1 VFARPRPALRT
12 MHPSSCSPVGRRQ
25 PAVSIAELVARL
37 VAGGAVGL
45 AACLVASPLA
55 AADPARSHL
64 LPVSEIVATTASAQG
79 MGMTLSR
86 ASPVLRRQLALTR
99 GAGLVVD
106 AITPGSRAARAG
118 FEPHDVVVRLDD
130 QLLVLPEQL
139 DALLEAAE
147 PGDGLTCT
155 VLRGGRELALPLGS
169 SPAAA
174 ASPPRSLRPTTSS
187 LALVQPSATAPAN
200 AAATLHRLSD
210 ETLLREDD
218 DYRIRVCRGDQT
230 RLTVADRTGRVVF
243 DEAIDSPAGRARV
256 PEQVRGRVAEMMGL
270 LEPPAA
276 AGQPRRGLGQA
287 ERIGRL
293 DLPPIELH

>member
-1 VFARPRPALRT
+1 
-12 MHPSSCSPVGRRQ
+12 MHPSSCSPLGRRQ
-25 PAVSIAELVARL
+25 PAVLVGELVAHL
-37 VAGGAVGL
+37 AAGVAVGW

-55 AADPARSHL
+55 AAEPARSHL
-64 LPVSEIVATTASAQG
+64 LPVSEVVASAASAQG

-106 AITPGSRAARAG
+106 AVTPGSRAARAG

-139 DALLEAAE
+139 DALLEAAA
-147 PGDGLTCT
+147 PGDRLTCT
-155 VLRGGRELALPLGS
+155 VLRGGRELALPLGD
-169 SPAAA
+169 SPAVAAA
-174 ASPPRSLRPTTSS
+174 AAPPRSLRPTASS
-187 LALVQPSATAPAN
+187 LALVQPLKAPATSAT
-200 AAATLHRLSD
+200 LRRLSD

-218 DYRIRVCRGDQT
+218 DYRIRLCRGDQT

-256 PEQVRGRVAEMMGL
+256 PEPVRGRVAEMMGI

-276 AGQPRRGLGQA
+276 AGQPRTALGQT

-293 DLPPIELH
+293 DLPPVELH

>member
-1 VFARPRPALRT
+1 
-12 MHPSSCSPVGRRQ
+12 MHPYSCSPLDRRE
-25 PAVSIAELVARL
+25 PAVLVRELVARL
-37 VAGGAVGL
+37 AARVAV
-45 AACLVASPLA
+45 CLVASPLA
-55 AADPARSHL
+55 AAEPARSHL

-106 AITPGSRAARAG
+106 AVTPGSRAARAG

-139 DALLEAAE
+139 DALLEAAD
-147 PGDGLTCT
+147 PGDRLTCT
-155 VLRGGRELALPLGS
+155 VLRGGRELALPLGDR
-169 SPAAA
+169 PAVAA
-174 ASPPRSLRPTTSS
+174 GASPPRSLRPTASS
-187 LALVQPSATAPAN
+187 LALVQPVKAPAT
-200 AAATLHRLSD
+200 AATLRRLSD

-243 DEAIDSPAGRARV
+243 DEAIDSPSAHERVPEPVRARV
-256 PEQVRGRVAEMMGL
+256 TEMVRL
-270 LEPPAA
+270 LEPRQVA
-276 AGQPRRGLGQA
+276 PRQA

-293 DLPPIELH
+293 DLPPVELH

>member
-1 VFARPRPALRT
+1 MRPSL
-12 MHPSSCSPVGRRQ
+12 CSPLGRGRQ
-25 PAVSIAELVARL
+25 PAVLVADLLARL
-37 VAGGAVGL
+37 AAGVSVGL
-45 AACLVASPLA
+45 VACLVASPLA

-86 ASPVLRRQLALTR
+86 ASPVLRRQLALAR

-106 AITPGSRAARAG
+106 AVTPGSRAARAG

-130 QLLVLPEQL
+130 QLLLLPEQL
-139 DALLEAAE
+139 DALLEAAG

-155 VLRGGRELALPLGS
+155 VLRGGRELALPLGGV
-169 SPAAA
+169 PATAA
-174 ASPPRSLRPTTSS
+174 VAPPRSLRPTASS
-187 LALVQPSATAPAN
+187 LALVQPVTAPEN
-200 AAATLHRLSD
+200 AAATLRRLSD
-210 ETLLREDD
+210 ETLVREDD

-243 DEAIDSPAGRARV
+243 DEAIDSPSARERV
-256 PEQVRGRVAEMMGL
+256 PEPIRGRVAEMVRL
-270 LEPPAA
+270 LEPRHVA
-276 AGQPRRGLGQA
+276 PRQA

-293 DLPPIELH
+293 DLPPVQLQ

>member
-1 VFARPRPALRT
+1 
-12 MHPSSCSPVGRRQ
+12 MYPSSCSPLGRRQ
-25 PAVSIAELVARL
+25 PAVL
-37 VAGGAVGL
+37 VAGLV
-45 AACLVASPLA
+45 ACLVAGPLA

-64 LPVSEIVATTASAQG
+64 LPVSEIVASGTMAQG

-106 AITPGSRAARAG
+106 AVTPGSRAARAG
-118 FEPHDVVVRLDD
+118 FEPHDVIVQLDD

-155 VLRGGRELALPLGS
+155 VLRGGRKLTLPLGD
-169 SPAAA
+169 SPAVAVA
-174 ASPPRSLRPTTSS
+174 PPPRSLRPTASS
-187 LALVQPSATAPAN
+187 LALVQPVTAPAN
-200 AAATLHRLSD
+200 AAATLRRLSD

-243 DEAIDSPAGRARV
+243 DEAIDSAAGRARV
-256 PEQVRGRVAEMMGL
+256 PEPVRGRVAEMMGL

-276 AGQPRRGLGQA
+276 AGPPRTGLGPT

-293 DLPPIELH
+293 DLPPVELH

>member
-1 VFARPRPALRT
+1 MVGFRGTAAWLACFAT
-12 MHPSSCSPVGRRQ
+12 G
-25 PAVSIAELVARL
+25 L
-37 VAGGAVGL
+37 VAG
-45 AACLVASPLA
+45 SA
-55 AADPARSHL
+55 AAGDPARSHL
-64 LPVSEIVATTASAQG
+64 LPVSEIVASSATAQG

-86 ASPVLRRQLALTR
+86 ASPVLRRQLALQR

-106 AITPGSRAARAG
+106 AVTPGSRAARAG

-130 QLLVLPEQL
+130 QLLVLPDQL

-155 VLRGGRELALPLGS
+155 VLRGGREMALPLGGG
-169 SPAAA
+169 PAA
-174 ASPPRSLRPTTSS
+174 ASPPRSLRPTPST
-187 LALVQPSATAPAN
+187 LALVQPLPASP
-200 AAATLHRLSD
+200 AKSAATLRRLSD

-243 DEAIDSPAGRARV
+243 DEAIDSPAARLRV
-256 PEQVRGRVAEMMGL
+256 PEPVRGRVSEMVRL
-270 LEPPAA
+270 LEPQPAA
-276 AGQPRRGLGQA
+276 PGDPRTDSHQG

-293 DLPPIELH
+293 DLPPVQLH

>member
-1 VFARPRPALRT
+1 
-12 MHPSSCSPVGRRQ
+12 MHPSSRSPLGRRQ
-25 PAVSIAELVARL
+25 PAVLVGELVAQL
-37 VAGGAVGL
+37 AAGVAVGW
-45 AACLVASPLA
+45 AVGLVASPLTA
-55 AADPARSHL
+55 AEPARSHL
-64 LPVSEIVATTASAQG
+64 LPVSEVAATAASAQG

-106 AITPGSRAARAG
+106 AVTPGSRAARAG

-139 DALLEAAE
+139 DALLEAAD
-147 PGDGLTCT
+147 PGDRLTCT
-155 VLRGGRELALPLGS
+155 VLRGGRELALPLGD
-169 SPAAA
+169 SPAVAAA
-174 ASPPRSLRPTTSS
+174 AAAPSRSLRPTASS
-187 LALVQPSATAPAN
+187 LALVQPVKAPATSAT
-200 AAATLHRLSD
+200 LRRLSD

-256 PEQVRGRVAEMMGL
+256 PEQVRGRVAEMMGI

-276 AGQPRRGLGQA
+276 AGKPRAALGQT

-293 DLPPIELH
+293 DLPPVELH